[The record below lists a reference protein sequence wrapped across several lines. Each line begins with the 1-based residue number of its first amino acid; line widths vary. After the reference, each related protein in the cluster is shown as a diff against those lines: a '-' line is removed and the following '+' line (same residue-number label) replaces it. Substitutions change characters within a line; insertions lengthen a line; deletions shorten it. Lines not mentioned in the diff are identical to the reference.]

1 MRIVDIRETAI
12 ALKSTLRNAVF
23 DFSEM
28 TTSVVA
34 VITDVIGDGKPVA
47 SIGRIN
53 ATPLHIKAESQYQKP
68 IGNTRLPGH
77 HQFTT
82 LIFSAETVL
91 FQFFQAPGIQQ
102 AAIHR
107 ATCSTGC
114 HDFLLR
120 LLRNP
125 HATQTNPHRAR
136 PALQAAIP
144 AVVAILPWPVSAA
157 GSCR

>member
-1 MRIVDIRETAI
+1 MIRL
-12 ALKSTLRNAVF
+12 LKLATL
-23 DFSEM
+23 FS
-28 TTSVVA
+28 
-34 VITDVIGDGKPVA
+34 

-53 ATPLHIKAESQYQKP
+53 ATPLHINAESQYQKA

-77 HQFTT
+77 HQFTA

-144 AVVAILPWPVSAA
+144 ALVAILPWPVSASRILSMTA
-157 GSCR
+157 